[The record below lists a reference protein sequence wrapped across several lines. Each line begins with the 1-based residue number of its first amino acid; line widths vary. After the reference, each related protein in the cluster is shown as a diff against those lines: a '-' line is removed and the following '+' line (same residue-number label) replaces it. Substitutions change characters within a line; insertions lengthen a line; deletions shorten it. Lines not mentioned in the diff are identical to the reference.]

1 MGGGRGARVAAELI
15 HSARALGIPAYE
27 GYGLS
32 ECASVVSMNTPQ
44 HDQPGSCGKPLSHL
58 QIQLAEDGELWV
70 RGNSALGYIGE
81 PLTDEW
87 LATGDLATL
96 DEQGFLCIVGRKKI
110 SSLLPLGA
118 TSHRNGLS
126 LTRKFGYRNA
136 VSWWSAMMRWA

>member
-58 QIQLAEDGELWV
+58 QIQLAEDGELWFVAIV
-70 RGNSALGYIGE
+70 RWVISA
-81 PLTDEW
+81 
-87 LATGDLATL
+87 
-96 DEQGFLCIVGRKKI
+96 
-110 SSLLPLGA
+110 
-118 TSHRNGLS
+118 SH
-126 LTRKFGYRNA
+126 
-136 VSWWSAMMRWA
+136 